1 MTTVQLYHKLHTALQ
16 GGTLFFNCNQEP
28 TLRTQSSHL
37 STIISISTVTHFSL
51 TSLWSL
57 THHRLDPCGWQLE
70 HVNFWTLSVPSV
82 QVPYIRNPARW
93 RNSWSRPSGVG
104 FTDLAIFTSDEHS
117 TGEKLSVSMQTNVGQ
132 RGSGHIFQK
141 GTKLCPYLFCSKAWQ
156 AWKLII
162 AAWLQSRGMVGI
174 TNFIDSFATDI
185 FKVC

>member
-1 MTTVQLYHKLHTALQ
+1 MSTVQLNKGGLFFIQ
-16 GGTLFFNCNQEP
+16 GTLFFKVYS
-28 TLRTQSSHL
+28 RTHIKDTVFHL
-37 STIISISTVTHFSL
+37 STRISISTVTHFSL
-51 TSLWSL
+51 TSL

-70 HVNFWTLSVPSV
+70 HVDFWTLSVPSV
-82 QVPYIRNPARW
+82 LFPYLHNPARW

-132 RGSGHIFQK
+132 KGSGHIFQK

-162 AAWLQSRGMVGI
+162 AAWLQTLGMVGI
-174 TNFIDSFATDI
+174 TNFIDSSATDT

>member
-1 MTTVQLYHKLHTALQ
+1 MTTVQLYHKLSTALE
-16 GGTLFFNCNQEP
+16 GGSLLFKAYS
-28 TLRTQSSHL
+28 RTYIKDTVFHL
-37 STIISISTVTHFSL
+37 STISISTVTHFSL

-57 THHRLDPCGWQLE
+57 THLRLDPCGWQLE
-70 HVNFWTLSVPSV
+70 HVNFWTLSVLSV
-82 QVPYIRNPARW
+82 QVPYLRKPARW

-104 FTDLAIFTSDEHS
+104 FMDLAIFTSDEHS
-117 TGEKLSVSMQTNVGQ
+117 TGEKLSVSVQTNVGQ